1 MMKNASM
8 TQSQSQILSITF
20 LHQLL
25 RLFSK
30 KSSFQ
35 TNLSELFY
43 RQKTMNVSY
52 LSILINLVS
61 LITFQLKFYT
71 LFRKRFLNRPCHF
84 KFARNHSESTR
95 WWENCMRNF
104 SRPWKSIWH
113 SGFQRH
119 LKWCNSD
126 YIIIKCGVP
135 WGSVLD
141 PLLFLIFI
149 SDFNIAIKH
158 CDTFHFADD
167 TCLLNIQDSRK

>member
-43 RQKTMNVSY
+43 RQKT
-52 LSILINLVS
+52 INLVG

-95 WWENCMRNF
+95 
-104 SRPWKSIWH
+104 
-113 SGFQRH
+113 
-119 LKWCNSD
+119 
-126 YIIIKCGVP
+126 
-135 WGSVLD
+135 
-141 PLLFLIFI
+141 
-149 SDFNIAIKH
+149 
-158 CDTFHFADD
+158 
-167 TCLLNIQDSRK
+167 